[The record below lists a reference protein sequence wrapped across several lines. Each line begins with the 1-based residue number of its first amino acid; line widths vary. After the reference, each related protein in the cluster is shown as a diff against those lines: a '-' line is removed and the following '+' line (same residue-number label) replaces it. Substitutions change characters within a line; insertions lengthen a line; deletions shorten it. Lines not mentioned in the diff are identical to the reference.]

1 MDRGPAADR
10 LRDRLDAG
18 GAAVTPETELERL
31 FRAAADEYAEQLKRI
46 PAPVGPEP
54 MTEESE

>member
-1 MDRGPAADR
+1 MGAGVR
-10 LRDRLDAG
+10 AG
-18 GAAVTPETELERL
+18 GAGDRGGVPVTPESELERL

>member
-1 MDRGPAADR
+1 M
-10 LRDRLDAG
+10 
-18 GAAVTPETELERL
+18 TPETELERL

-54 MTEESE
+54 MEEE

>member
-18 GAAVTPETELERL
+18 GAAVTPESELERL
-31 FRAAADEYAEQLKRI
+31 FRDEFAEQLKQT
-46 PAPVGPEP
+46 PAPVAPVP
-54 MTEESE
+54 SEEGEE